1 MRQISKSDGKRFLSP
16 AVPVQILFK
25 KRGGSAAPMASKK
38 ATIADIAKRA
48 GVSAAT
54 ASRVMSNSPYPVR
67 ESLRAKVLDAAA
79 QLNYKPNRFSQL
91 LKGGASREVAVLVP
105 SITNPFY
112 SQLVGAVER
121 ECLYRGYTL
130 IICSSQNSPELEL
143 RHLETMERRQVD
155 GVLLS
160 SIHLNDAFLNKLSSS
175 AKAFVLLDQVPPAY
189 EADCVSFDFFEA
201 GHLATQYLLSCGHRD
216 IAFISGP
223 LDRYS
228 RRLYLDG
235 YRKAL
240 RDAGLHPSSRRILLY
255 SGEGGA
261 PDADPTM
268 ENSFACGQALGR
280 MLLRGEYLPD
290 AVVAVNDMMAIGA
303 IKLLEQQGV
312 QVPNDLSVIGFDD
325 ISVSALVSPAL
336 TTIAQPAAETGR
348 LAAHML
354 LDRLEEKEVREGR
367 ILLQPALIERESV
380 RRLHKK
386 LRR

>member
-1 MRQISKSDGKRFLSP
+1 M
-16 AVPVQILFK
+16 
-25 KRGGSAAPMASKK
+25 APKK

-54 ASRVMSNSPYPVR
+54 VSRVMSNSDYPVR

-112 SQLVGAVER
+112 SQLIGAVER
-121 ECLYRGYTL
+121 ECLRRGYTL

-160 SIHLNDAFLNKLSSS
+160 SIHLSDDFLHQLSRS
-175 AKAFVLLDQVPPAY
+175 ARAFVLLDQVPPSY
-189 EADCVSFDFFEA
+189 GADCVSFDFFKA
-201 GHLATQYLLSCGHRD
+201 GHLAAQYLLGCGHRD

-240 RDAGLHPSSRRILLY
+240 REAGLHPSSRRILLY
-255 SGEGGA
+255 NGSSA
-261 PDADPTM
+261 SPDADPTV
-268 ENSFACGQALGR
+268 ENSYSCGRELGR
-280 MLLRGEYLPD
+280 MLLRGDYLPD

-312 QVPNDLSVIGFDD
+312 RVPNDLSVIGFDD

-348 LAAHML
+348 LAACIL
-354 LDRLEEKEVREGR
+354 LDRLEGKEVTEGQVF
-367 ILLQPALIERESV
+367 LQPALIERESV

>member
-1 MRQISKSDGKRFLSP
+1 MP
-16 AVPVQILFK
+16 P
-25 KRGGSAAPMASKK
+25 KK
-38 ATIADIAKRA
+38 ATISDIAKRA
-48 GVSAAT
+48 GVSPAT
-54 ASRVMSNSPYPVR
+54 VSRVMSNSDYPVR

-112 SQLVGAVER
+112 AQLIGAVEW
-121 ECLYRGYTL
+121 ECLRRGYTL

-160 SIHLNDAFLNKLSSS
+160 SIHLSDAFLNQLSRSVR
-175 AKAFVLLDQVPPAY
+175 AFVLLDQVPPAY
-189 EADCVSFDFFEA
+189 GADCVSFDFFKA
-201 GHLATQYLLSCGHRD
+201 GQLAAQYLLDCGHRD
-216 IAFISGP
+216 LAFISGP

-240 RDAGLHPSSRRILLY
+240 REAGLHPSNRRILLCNGTSGTSVPPGAGPTGQNSY
-255 SGEGGA
+255 S
-261 PDADPTM
+261 
-268 ENSFACGQALGR
+268 CGWELGR
-280 MLLRGEYLPD
+280 MLLRGDYLPD
-290 AVVAVNDMMAIGA
+290 AVVAVNDMMAIGT

-312 QVPNDLSVIGFDD
+312 RVPNDLSVIGFDD

-336 TTIAQPAAETGR
+336 TTIAQPAAKTGQ
-348 LAAHML
+348 LAACIL
-354 LDRLEEKEVREGR
+354 LDRLEGKEVSKGQ
-367 ILLQPALIERESV
+367 IMLQPALIERESV